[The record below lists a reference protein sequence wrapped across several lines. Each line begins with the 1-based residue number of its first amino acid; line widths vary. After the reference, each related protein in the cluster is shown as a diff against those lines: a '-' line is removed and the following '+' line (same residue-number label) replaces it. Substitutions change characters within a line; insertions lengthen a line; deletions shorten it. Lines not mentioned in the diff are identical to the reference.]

1 MELMAKNLAVPLDY
15 VKAYMPNEHFRISVD
30 PLKNQVVRGW
40 NILDKT
46 GFLSENAKNIKL
58 EDHLDTSYY
67 QEALAMAKAEYDD
80 KALKFYGRME
90 KSFAEYHR

>member
-1 MELMAKNLAVPLDY
+1 MSRTSN
-15 VKAYMPNEHFRISVD
+15 S
-30 PLKNQVVRGW
+30 
-40 NILDKT
+40 KT
-46 GFLSENAKNIKL
+46 
-58 EDHLDTSYY
+58 TSTRLNY